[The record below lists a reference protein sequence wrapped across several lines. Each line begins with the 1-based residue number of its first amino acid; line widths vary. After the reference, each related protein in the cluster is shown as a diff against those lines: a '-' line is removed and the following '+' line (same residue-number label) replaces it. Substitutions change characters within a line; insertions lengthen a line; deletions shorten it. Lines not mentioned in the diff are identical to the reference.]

1 MRWAENVAS
10 MGEMANV
17 YRLLVRKPEG
27 MKPHRKPRRRRE
39 DNIKM
44 DFIEIGLETG
54 LWWRAFLNTVMTFE
68 FNKRRRKFWL
78 VG

>member
-54 LWWRAFLNTVMTFE
+54 LWWRAFLNTVMNLRVQQTT
-68 FNKRRRKFWL
+68 KKIL
-78 VG
+78 AS